1 MDRFGH
7 FAVAGVAVCSNALR
21 ACTAGGKNVRCQCHN
36 CDYLCMGS
44 SGALPVGLFLSAL
57 SPPGSTE
64 QRYREMVAECRLSP
78 EEVSGFVAEAIIAEE
93 VSSGSA
99 DVSGRQPNHTHT
111 DTRDLGSLE
120 PASNHGEMSAGGDRG
135 KASGKKA
142 CWSRKLGLL
151 PALGNETRT
160 HSPEGFRPG
169 PRVSTVGS
177 SRRRASQASRFASVY
192 DRHDR
197 ARLAGGLPAIY
208 TVAFVDHVKTWVP
221 ILFEMRSSELY
232 APLLNRDWQDFTH
245 TDLEI
250 LEKEDPMERY
260 VDAPKAQIRSSKQL
274 GREAEEELEDFDG
287 EDSDEENDDDNDDY
301 TSEEDDESEE
311 GEDGD
316 PDNLYP
322 IENTEKRHD

>member
-1 MDRFGH
+1 
-7 FAVAGVAVCSNALR
+7 
-21 ACTAGGKNVRCQCHN
+21 
-36 CDYLCMGS
+36 MGS

-221 ILFEMRSSELY
+221 ILFEMR
-232 APLLNRDWQDFTH
+232 
-245 TDLEI
+245 
-250 LEKEDPMERY
+250 
-260 VDAPKAQIRSSKQL
+260 
-274 GREAEEELEDFDG
+274 
-287 EDSDEENDDDNDDY
+287 
-301 TSEEDDESEE
+301 
-311 GEDGD
+311 
-316 PDNLYP
+316 
-322 IENTEKRHD
+322 